1 MMTRNRQFTRD
12 DGTVLEVDYSF
23 SGGSD
28 GHFSPGNHSFDE
40 APSGVE
46 VEIEDA
52 WRLADADNPKAPR
65 VTLTEAEQERFAEE
79 VNADPATWESEPDYD

>member
-1 MMTRNRQFTRD
+1 MPTRSRNFTRD

-23 SGGSD
+23 SGGSA
-28 GHFSPGNHSFDE
+28 GYSGYGNTQFDE

-52 WRLADADNPKAPR
+52 WRLADANDPNAPR
-65 VTLTEAEQERFAEE
+65 VDLTEAEQERFAEE